1 MVHLKITMHLIVY
14 VGPLLSMYACYKVLW
29 NDVKLYIYTDLFNL
43 DTLTVIAQFR
53 CMVTD
58 ELFTNIHNLFT
69 ISAVIFSP
77 LAQLVSHLC
86 GTKLLNHEDSCDL
99 YQQQV
104 ST

>member
-1 MVHLKITMHLIVY
+1 MLANSSVCMLAKNF
-14 VGPLLSMYACYKVLW
+14 LW
-29 NDVKLYIYTDLFNL
+29 NDVKLCTDLFNL

-77 LAQLVSHLC
+77 FAQLVSHLC
-86 GTKLLNHEDSCDL
+86 GQSC
-99 YQQQV
+99 
-104 ST
+104 